1 MLKKRSSFA
10 YSSVEAGE
18 GNEVGSPLTSGNI
31 QAKGAMLMETVLF
44 AALEKLFS
52 FLLNLPDVNE

>member
-1 MLKKRSSFA
+1 MLKKRSSF
-10 YSSVEAGE
+10 VEAGK

-31 QAKGAMLMETVLF
+31 QIKGAMLMETVLF
-44 AALEKLFS
+44 ATLEKLFL